1 MGLAVRR
8 GQTQRAV
15 TRRFG
20 VSLSV
25 SMVVVPGVRKIKFF
39 TLNRS
44 EQDADFL

>member
-1 MGLAVRR
+1 MELAGRR

-15 TRRFG
+15 AKRFG
-20 VSLSV
+20 VSLGV
-25 SMVVVPGVRKIKFF
+25 SLVVVLGVRKIKFF